1 MAMEMDTTGRIV
13 PPQWTVTDRRLFLE
27 IAERKK
33 REHCSC
39 YALVGIGSQLFL
51 RVNDNAR
58 AHLLKNAALHT
69 SAETNGRDTQ
79 GDAVEE
85 STA

>member
-1 MAMEMDTTGRIV
+1 METSNRVV
-13 PPQWTVTDRRLFLE
+13 PPQWTVTDRRLFIE

-39 YALVGIGSQLFL
+39 YALVGIGGQLFL
-51 RVNDNAR
+51 QVNKNR
-58 AHLLKNAALHT
+58 QTHLLKNAIVP
-69 SAETNGRDTQ
+69 SCQGESGQSQ

-85 STA
+85 DQA

>member
-1 MAMEMDTTGRIV
+1 MDTSGRIV
-13 PPQWTVTDRRLFLE
+13 PPQWTVTDRRRFLD
-27 IAERKK
+27 IATRKK

-39 YALVGIGSQLFL
+39 YALVGIGGQLFL

-58 AHLLKNAALHT
+58 AHILKNAT
-69 SAETNGRDTQ
+69 VPTRPGDSGDTQ
-79 GDAVEE
+79 SDAVEE